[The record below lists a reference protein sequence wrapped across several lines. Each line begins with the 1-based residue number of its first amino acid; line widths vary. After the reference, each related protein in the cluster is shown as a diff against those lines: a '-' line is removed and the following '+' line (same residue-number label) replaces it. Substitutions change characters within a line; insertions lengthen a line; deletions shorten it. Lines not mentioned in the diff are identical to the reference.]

1 MHFFRGPILRRHKL
15 IQQLISGCK
24 IIEQT
29 KASHAP
35 DKRLKLVELAQS
47 DVSTNTYT
55 LQTSDKEIQQLLSQD
70 LNDVQGNFLV
80 KLLPDESVGSKVH
93 GVVNLSVANLR
104 TKPDHAAEMA
114 TQVLLG
120 AQVDILQKD
129 GGDYRVR
136 TPEGYIAWVP
146 TSSIVALDA
155 AGIADWK
162 KGKKSNLYRGV
173 WALLFCTEQTE
184 STGFGFSVWR
194 YFTYIG

>member
-1 MHFFRGPILRRHKL
+1 MMKTNYFTRTVLLGALLSGSYFTQAQVDSTTYFRV
-15 IQQLISGCK
+15 QK

-162 KGKKSNLYRGV
+162 KGKKK
-173 WALLFCTEQTE
+173 
-184 STGFGFSVWR
+184 
-194 YFTYIG
+194 